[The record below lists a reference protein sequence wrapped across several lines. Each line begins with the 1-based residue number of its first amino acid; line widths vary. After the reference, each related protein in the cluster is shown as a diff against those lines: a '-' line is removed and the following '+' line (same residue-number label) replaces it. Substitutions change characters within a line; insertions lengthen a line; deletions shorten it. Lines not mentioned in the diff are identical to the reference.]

1 MKRIINGKTYNTDT
15 ANYIANFSNG
25 LGNRDF
31 SNVDEDLY
39 VTDNGAFFLCGKGGP
54 MTKYSV
60 PCGNMT
66 GGGSDIIP
74 LSKRDALNWMES
86 NGSSEDI
93 EEYFSDLIEE
103 A

>member
-15 ANYIANFSNG
+15 ANYIDDFSNG
-25 LGNRDF
+25 LGSGDF
-31 SNVDEDLY
+31 NYIIEDLY
-39 VTDNGAFFLCGKGGP
+39 VTDNGAFFLCGEGGP

-74 LSKRDALNWMES
+74 LSKRDALIWMECH
-86 NGSSEDI
+86 GKIEDI

>member
-15 ANYIANFSNG
+15 ANHIANFNNG

-31 SNVDEDLY
+31 RNIDEDLY
-39 VTDNGAFFLCGKGGP
+39 VTDNGAFFLSGEGGP

-86 NGSSEDI
+86 NGSSDDI